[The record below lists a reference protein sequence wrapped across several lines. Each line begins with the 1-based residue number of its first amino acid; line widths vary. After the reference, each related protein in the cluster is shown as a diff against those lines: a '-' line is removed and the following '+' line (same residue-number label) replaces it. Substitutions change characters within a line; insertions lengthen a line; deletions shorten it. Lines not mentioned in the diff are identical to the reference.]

1 MRNFG
6 ALGYTGIRRSILAE
20 AALHNYE
27 SPIYLQHDV
36 GYPYSTYGAPGTTVA
51 DWFQSPQA
59 AAMNKASG
67 PGTAFV
73 ASGSPAANKYDA
85 RASGFTAA
93 GNVLSSLVTGIFG
106 ARAAQAGAGGQTVV
120 YQEPAGPNWGLI
132 LGGVAV
138 TGVLVTGLVLA
149 LRK

>member
-36 GYPYSTYGAPGTTVA
+36 GYPYSTYG
-51 DWFQSPQA
+51 SPSHGF
-59 AAMNKASG
+59 NLSLG
-67 PGTAFV
+67 G
-73 ASGSPAANKYDA
+73 SGSTDPGMGYSTGQPGSTKYDS
-85 RASGFTAA
+85 RAAGFTAA